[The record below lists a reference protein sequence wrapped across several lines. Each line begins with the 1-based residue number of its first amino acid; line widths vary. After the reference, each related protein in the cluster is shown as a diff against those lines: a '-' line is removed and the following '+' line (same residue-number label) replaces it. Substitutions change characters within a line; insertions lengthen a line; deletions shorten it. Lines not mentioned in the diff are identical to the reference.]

1 MINMTVSYAKY
12 TDDQLHDALKND
24 NQAAFNELYRR
35 YRALLYAYAF
45 KLTADDQ
52 QAQDIVQDIF
62 IALWDGRQRL
72 SITHSVSAY
81 FYSAVRYRFYRLAAT
96 DKLRRDLADALLHAV
111 NTVHPATD
119 GAMLHRELQ
128 ALVERIAEKLPG
140 NMGRIFLMSRVENL
154 SNQEIA
160 DALELSEKTVRNQLS
175 QANKK
180 MREKLKPLRDNHKL
194 SVVMPLVSIW
204 LDQFLE

>member
-1 MINMTVSYAKY
+1 MTVSFRKY
-12 TDDQLHDALKND
+12 SDKQLLDALKGD
-24 NQAAFNELYRR
+24 SQKAFDELYRR
-35 YRALLYAYAF
+35 YRTLLYAYAF
-45 KLTADDQ
+45 KLTEDDM

-62 IALWDGRQRL
+62 IAVWDGRARL
-72 SITHSVSAY
+72 TITHSVQAY

-96 DKLRRDLADALLHAV
+96 DKLRQDLAGALLNAV
-111 NTVHPATD
+111 NTVNPATD
-119 GAMLHRELQ
+119 AAMLHRELQ
-128 ALVERIAEKLPG
+128 VLVERIAEKLPG
-140 NMGRIFLMSRVENL
+140 NMGRIFLMSRVEHRT
-154 SNQEIA
+154 NQEIA

-204 LDQFLE
+204 LDPFLD